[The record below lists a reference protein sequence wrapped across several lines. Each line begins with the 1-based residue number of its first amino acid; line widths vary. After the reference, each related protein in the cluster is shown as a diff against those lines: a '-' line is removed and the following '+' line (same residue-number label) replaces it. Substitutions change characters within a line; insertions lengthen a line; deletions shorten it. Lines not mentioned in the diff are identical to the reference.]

1 MMTQFKISRQ
11 LKEDNLSVEIFAWSA
26 ALECLFLILQDFE
39 NDSEDLPTE
48 QPIETAEAVKKV
60 TP

>member
-1 MMTQFKISRQ
+1 M
-11 LKEDNLSVEIFAWSA
+11 
-26 ALECLFLILQDFE
+26 LFLILQDYE

-60 TP
+60 IPPLKFQV